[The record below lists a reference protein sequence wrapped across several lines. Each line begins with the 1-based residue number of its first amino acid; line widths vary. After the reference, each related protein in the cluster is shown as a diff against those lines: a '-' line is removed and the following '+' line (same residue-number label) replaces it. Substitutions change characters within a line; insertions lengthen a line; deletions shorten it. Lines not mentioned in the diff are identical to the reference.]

1 VNSAEA
7 NLTPTTRRDSRGSRG
22 ITKSNPKTMKYSIS
36 IDHELKI
43 VRYRQSELIN
53 VEDIC
58 EAWNE
63 LLTFQEFTV
72 LKYNLLSDFRN
83 GKFQIKIGYLSEAI
97 NFLESIET
105 IVRGKEHALIVE
117 EPYSVAISL
126 LFIEKANKQV
136 GFNVQLFTT
145 EVSALKWL
153 GNTKK

>member
-1 VNSAEA
+1 
-7 NLTPTTRRDSRGSRG
+7 
-22 ITKSNPKTMKYSIS
+22 MKYSIS